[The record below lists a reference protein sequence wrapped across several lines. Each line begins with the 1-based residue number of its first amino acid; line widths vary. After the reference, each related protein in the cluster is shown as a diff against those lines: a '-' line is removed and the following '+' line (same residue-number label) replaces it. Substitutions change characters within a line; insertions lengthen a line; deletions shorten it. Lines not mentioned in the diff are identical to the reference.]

1 MDIIKSARNIMALPS
16 VAVPA
21 TELQVLVSLSMIP
34 ITLLPQAISHGGRE
48 AGRAGQSNDSVT
60 IADRSL
66 GQREEAWRPRASL
79 DIAIVFTGGREAL
92 AFAAQVAQHPAAKTH
107 KTLQRHFTSVCFLV

>member
-1 MDIIKSARNIMALPS
+1 MFVIVYSPFVVMDIIKSARNIMALPS

-48 AGRAGQSNDSVT
+48 AGRHGDQERPWTLLLYSLVAG
-60 IADRSL
+60 
-66 GQREEAWRPRASL
+66 
-79 DIAIVFTGGREAL
+79 
-92 AFAAQVAQHPAAKTH
+92 
-107 KTLQRHFTSVCFLV
+107 RH